1 MIFTTYSNNRKNIG
15 RVAMLLIRAI
25 VSFFIFVTAAAVHAA
40 EGDVIGD
47 IRLTGLQRTD
57 PGVIFS
63 KIPVAV
69 GEAFEES
76 TISDTIKALFKLGYF
91 SDVDVSRDGDT
102 LVINVRERPSV
113 ASISFYGIKEFK
125 EEQLKVALEGIGITE
140 GSILDAANFD
150 RAIQE
155 LKGAYLAKGKYGVE
169 VASTITP
176 LERNRVGISFN
187 VFEGKTAELRS
198 IEFFGNQVFSG
209 EEILKEMSLSPAS
222 KFFGGDDYS
231 RIKLEGDL
239 EAIRSFYLN
248 QGFINFEIVDSQV
261 SVSPDREAITIT
273 INVKEGEKFVF
284 GDILLSGDKV
294 VPLEELERYIE
305 IRRGDV
311 FSRARVNELVNKI
324 KDRLGDDGY
333 ANSNVRA
340 IPQLDQEQKVVS
352 FSLYIDAGR
361 RLYVRRINIT
371 GNSSTQDS
379 VIRRELRQFEGEWYS
394 LKKVNRSKQ
403 RLDLTGFFSSVTVK
417 SVPIASLPD
426 TVDLDVEVVERKTG
440 SFQVGLGYSSE
451 DRVLLTFN
459 LSNDNIFG
467 TGNSLSVDVSSG
479 SVNETYS
486 LTYRNPHVN
495 DYGVSRTLNFTSRT
509 SDYSSLNISNYSED
523 MIATS
528 VDYGIPLSEY
538 DKIFLGGGV
547 EESQLT
553 LGTNPEAEYSNFVNQ
568 NGNTNITVPFNIG
581 WSRDGRDSVIIPSSG
596 TFQRFNSS
604 IATPIGDLTYYT
616 INYELKTYK
625 SFGKFTTF
633 VASGRLA
640 YGEDYGGDQLPFYK
654 RFYAGGS
661 STLRGYQSSAL
672 GPKRGDG
679 TSLGGKRRVLTSLEV
694 LTPIPTVKDD
704 KSMRLVS
711 FLDAGGLD
719 NSFDGV
725 LSDYRY
731 SVGVGMNWYSP
742 IGPMK
747 ISFAKPL
754 NSKDSDKT
762 EVFQFSLGGLF

>member
-1 MIFTTYSNNRKNIG
+1 MSKIR
-15 RVAMLLIRAI
+15 LLIVRAVFSVLAI
-25 VSFFIFVTAAAVHAA
+25 GVSSAIYPA

-63 KIPVAV
+63 KIPVEV
-69 GEAFEES
+69 GEVFEES
-76 TISDTIKALFKLGYF
+76 AISETIKILFKLGYF
-91 SDVDVSRDGDT
+91 SDVEVSRDGDT
-102 LVINVRERPSV
+102 LVINVRERPAI
-113 ASISFYGIKEFK
+113 ASISFYGLKEFK
-125 EEQLKVALEGIGITE
+125 EEQLKAALEGIGITE

-150 RAIQE
+150 LAIQE
-155 LKGAYLAKGKYGVE
+155 LKNAYLAKGKYGVE
-169 VASTITP
+169 VTSTITP
-176 LERNRVGISFN
+176 LERNRVGISFS
-187 VFEGKTAELRS
+187 VFEGKTAELQS
-198 IEFFGNQVFSG
+198 IEFFGNQTFSG
-209 EEILKEMSLSPAS
+209 DDLLKEMSLSPAS

-231 RIKLEGDL
+231 RIKLEADL

-248 QGFINFEIVDSQV
+248 QGFINFEIVGSQV
-261 SVSPDREAITIT
+261 SVSPDKEGISIT
-273 INVKEGEKFVF
+273 INVKEGVKYVF

-294 VPLEELERYIE
+294 VPFEELERHIE
-305 IRRGDV
+305 IRRGDL
-311 FSRARVNELVNKI
+311 FSRARVNELINKI
-324 KDRLGDDGY
+324 TDRLGDDGY
-333 ANSNVRA
+333 ANSSVRA
-340 IPQLDQEQKVVS
+340 IPQIDQEHNVVT
-352 FSLYIDAGR
+352 FTLYVDSGR
-361 RLYVRRINIT
+361 RLYVRRINIS
-371 GNSSTQDS
+371 GNSTTQDS

-417 SVPIASLPD
+417 SVPVVSLPD

-440 SFQVGLGYSSE
+440 SFQVGVGYSSE
-451 DRVLLTFN
+451 DRVLMTFN

-467 TGNSLSVDVSSG
+467 TGNSLGVDISSG

-486 LTYRNPHVN
+486 LSYRNPHVN

-523 MIATS
+523 MISAM
-528 VDYGIPLSEY
+528 VDYGVPLSEY
-538 DKIFLGGGV
+538 DKIFLGGGA

-553 LGTNPEAEYSNFVNQ
+553 LGTNPDAEYSNFVSK
-568 NGNTNITVPFNIG
+568 NGNTNITVPFNVG
-581 WSRDGRDSVIIPSSG
+581 WSRDGRDSLIIPSAG

-633 VASGRLA
+633 VASGRVA
-640 YGEDYGGDQLPFYK
+640 YGEDYGGDALPFYK

-661 STLRGYQSSAL
+661 STLRGYQSSAI
-672 GPKRGDG
+672 GPKRDDG
-679 TSLGGKRRVLTSLEV
+679 TSLGGKRRVLTSLEI
-694 LTPIPTVKDD
+694 LTPVPTIKDD
-704 KSMRLVS
+704 RSMRLVS

-742 IGPMK
+742 IGPMRL
-747 ISFAKPL
+747 SFAKPL
-754 NSKDSDKT
+754 NSKDGDKT
-762 EVFQFSLGGLF
+762 EVFQFNLGGMF

>member
-1 MIFTTYSNNRKNIG
+1 MFIIRALLG
-15 RVAMLLIRAI
+15 LLII
-25 VSFFIFVTAAAVHAA
+25 GTASAVYSA
-40 EGDVIGD
+40 EDDVIGD

-76 TISDTIKALFKLGYF
+76 TISETIKVLFKLGYF
-91 SDVDVSRDGDT
+91 SDVEVSRDGDT
-102 LVINVRERPSV
+102 LIINVRERPAI

-125 EEQLKVALEGIGITE
+125 EEQLKAALGGIGITD

-150 RAIQE
+150 LAIQE
-155 LKGAYLAKGKYGVE
+155 LKNAYLSKGKYGVE
-169 VASTITP
+169 VTSTITP

-187 VFEGKTAELRS
+187 VFEGRTAELQG
-198 IEFFGNQVFSG
+198 IEFFGNQTFSDDDL
-209 EEILKEMSLSPAS
+209 LKEMSLSPAS

-231 RIKLEGDL
+231 RIKLEADL
-239 EAIRSFYLN
+239 EAIRSYYLN
-248 QGFINFEIVDSQV
+248 QGFINFEIVSSQV
-261 SVSPDREAITIT
+261 SVSPDKEGIFIT
-273 INVKEGEKFVF
+273 INVKEGERFVF
-284 GDILLSGDKV
+284 GDVLLSGDKV
-294 VPLEELERYIE
+294 VPFEELERYIE
-305 IRRGDV
+305 IRRGDL
-311 FSRARVNELVNKI
+311 FSRARVNELINKI
-324 KDRLGDDGY
+324 TDRLGDDGY

-340 IPQLDQEQKVVS
+340 IPQLDQEQNVVT
-352 FSLYIDAGR
+352 FSLYVDAGR

-403 RLDLTGFFSSVTVK
+403 RLDLMGFFSSVTVK
-417 SVPIASLPD
+417 SVPVTGLPD

-440 SFQVGLGYSSE
+440 SFQVGVGYSSE
-451 DRVLLTFN
+451 DRVLMTFN

-467 TGNSLSVDVSSG
+467 TGNSLSADISSG
-479 SVNETYS
+479 SVNETYALS
-486 LTYRNPHVN
+486 YTNPHVN

-523 MIATS
+523 MIAAS
-528 VDYGIPLSEY
+528 VDYGVPLSEY

-553 LGTNPEAEYSNFVNQ
+553 LGSNPDAEYSNFVNQ

-581 WSRDGRDSVIIPSSG
+581 WSRDGRDSVIIPSAG
-596 TFQRFNSS
+596 IFQRFNSS

-616 INYELKTYK
+616 VNYELKSYK
-625 SFGKFTTF
+625 SLGKFITF

-640 YGEDYGGDQLPFYK
+640 YGDDYGGDHLPFYK

-661 STLRGYQSSAL
+661 STVRGYQSSAL
-672 GPKRGDG
+672 GPKRDDG
-679 TSLGGKRRVLTSLEV
+679 TSLGGKRRLLTSLEA
-694 LTPIPTVKDD
+694 LTPIPTIKDD
-704 KSMRLVS
+704 RTMRLVY

-742 IGPMK
+742 IGPMRL
-747 ISFAKPL
+747 SFAKPL

-762 EVFQFSLGGLF
+762 EVFQFNLGGLF

>member
-1 MIFTTYSNNRKNIG
+1 
-15 RVAMLLIRAI
+15 MLLIRAI
-25 VSFFIFVTAAAVHAA
+25 FGFFIFITTTAIQAA

-47 IRLTGLQRTD
+47 IRVTGLQRTD

-69 GEAFEES
+69 GGGFEES
-76 TISDTIKALFKLGYF
+76 TISDTIKVLFKLGYF
-91 SDVDVSRDGDT
+91 SDVDVSREGDT
-102 LVINVRERPSV
+102 LVINVRERPAI

-125 EEQLKVALEGIGITE
+125 EEQLNAALAGIGITE

-150 RAIQE
+150 LATQE
-155 LKGAYLAKGKYGVE
+155 LKNAYLSKGKYGVE
-169 VASTITP
+169 VTSTITP
-176 LERNRVGISFN
+176 LERNRVGVSFN
-187 VFEGKTAELRS
+187 VFEGKTAELQS
-198 IEFFGNQVFSG
+198 IEFFGNQTFSDDDL
-209 EEILKEMSLSPAS
+209 LKEISLSPAS
-222 KFFGGDDYS
+222 NFFGGDDYS
-231 RIKLEGDL
+231 RIKLEADL

-248 QGFINFEIVDSQV
+248 QGFINFEILSSQV
-261 SVSPDREAITIT
+261 SVSPDKEGISIT

-294 VPLEELERYIE
+294 VPFGELDRYIQ
-305 IRRGDV
+305 IRKGDL
-311 FSRARVNELVNKI
+311 FSRARINELINKI
-324 KDRLGDDGY
+324 TDRLGDDGY

-340 IPQLDQEQKVVS
+340 IPQLDQEQNVVT
-352 FSLYIDAGR
+352 FSLFVDAGR

-394 LKKVNRSKQ
+394 LKKVKRSKQ

-417 SVPIASLPD
+417 SVPVAGLAD

-440 SFQVGLGYSSE
+440 SFQVGVGYSSE
-451 DRVLLTFN
+451 DRVLMTFN
-459 LSNDNIFG
+459 LSNENIFG
-467 TGNSLSVDVSSG
+467 TGNSLAVDISSG

-486 LTYRNPHVN
+486 LSYRNPHVN
-495 DYGVSRTLNFTSRT
+495 DYGVSRALDFTSRT

-523 MIATS
+523 MISVS
-528 VDYGIPLSEY
+528 VDYGVPLSEY

-553 LGTNPEAEYSNFVNQ
+553 LGTNPDAEYSNFVNQ

-581 WSRDGRDSVIIPSSG
+581 WSRDGRDSAIIPSSG
-596 TFQRFNSS
+596 TFQRFNSAV
-604 IATPIGDLTYYT
+604 ATPIGDLTYYA

-625 SFGKFTTF
+625 SIGKFTTF
-633 VASGRLA
+633 VASGRVA
-640 YGEDYGGDQLPFYK
+640 YAEDYGGDQLPFYK
-654 RFYAGGS
+654 RYYAGGS
-661 STLRGYQSSAL
+661 STVRGYQSSAL
-672 GPKRGDG
+672 GPKRDDG
-679 TSLGGKRRVLTSLEV
+679 TSLGGKRRILTSLEV
-694 LTPIPTVKDD
+694 LTPIPTIRDD

-731 SVGVGMNWYSP
+731 SLGVGMNWYSP
-742 IGPMK
+742 IGPMR

>member
-1 MIFTTYSNNRKNIG
+1 MTKIRLLLVRGVFGVLTIG
-15 RVAMLLIRAI
+15 VASAI
-25 VSFFIFVTAAAVHAA
+25 YPA
-40 EGDVIGD
+40 EGDVIDD

-69 GEAFEES
+69 GAVFEEK
-76 TISDTIKALFKLGYF
+76 TISDTIKVLFKLGYF

-102 LVINVRERPSV
+102 LVINVRERPAI

-125 EEQLKVALEGIGITE
+125 EEQLRAALEGIGITE

-150 RAIQE
+150 LATQE
-155 LKGAYLAKGKYGVE
+155 LKNAYLSKGKYGVE
-169 VASTITP
+169 VTYTITP
-176 LERNRVGISFN
+176 LERNRVGISFS
-187 VFEGKTAELRS
+187 VFEGRTAELQS
-198 IEFFGNQVFSG
+198 IEFFGNQNFSNDDL
-209 EEILKEMSLSPAS
+209 LKEMSLSPAS

-231 RIKLEGDL
+231 RIKLEADL

-248 QGFINFEIVDSQV
+248 QGFINFEIVSSQV
-261 SVSPDREAITIT
+261 SVSPDKEGISIT
-273 INVKEGEKFVF
+273 INLKEGEKFVF
-284 GDILLSGDKV
+284 GDILLAGDKV
-294 VPLEELERYIE
+294 VPFEELERYIE
-305 IRRGDV
+305 IRKGDL
-311 FSRARVNELVNKI
+311 FSRARVNELINKI
-324 KDRLGDDGY
+324 TDRLGDDGY

-340 IPQLDQEQKVVS
+340 IPQLDQEQNVVT
-352 FSLYIDAGR
+352 FSLYVDAGR

-403 RLDLTGFFSSVTVK
+403 RLDLMGFFSSVTVK
-417 SVPIASLPD
+417 SVPVTGLPD

-440 SFQVGLGYSSE
+440 SFQVGVGYSSE
-451 DRVLLTFN
+451 DRVLMTFN

-467 TGNSLSVDVSSG
+467 TGNSLSADISSG
-479 SVNETYS
+479 SVNETYALS
-486 LTYRNPHVN
+486 YTNPHVN

-523 MIATS
+523 MIAAS
-528 VDYGIPLSEY
+528 VDYGVPLSEY

-553 LGTNPEAEYSNFVNQ
+553 LGSNPDAEYSNFVNQ

-581 WSRDGRDSVIIPSSG
+581 WSRDGRDSVIIPSAG
-596 TFQRFNSS
+596 IFQRFNSS

-616 INYELKTYK
+616 VNYELKSYK
-625 SFGKFTTF
+625 SFGKSTTF

-661 STLRGYQSSAL
+661 STVRGYQSSAL
-672 GPKRGDG
+672 GPKRDDG
-679 TSLGGKRRVLTSLEV
+679 TSLGGKRRLLTSLEA
-694 LTPIPTVKDD
+694 LTPIPTIKDD
-704 KSMRLVS
+704 RTMRLVY

-742 IGPMK
+742 IGPMRL
-747 ISFAKPL
+747 SFAKPL

-762 EVFQFSLGGLF
+762 EVFQFNLGGLF

>member
-1 MIFTTYSNNRKNIG
+1 MINLR
-15 RVAMLLIRAI
+15 MLLIRAVFATLI
-25 VSFFIFVTAAAVHAA
+25 IGTVSAVYSA

-57 PGVIFS
+57 PGAIFS
-63 KIPVAV
+63 KIPVEV
-69 GEAFEES
+69 GEVFDES
-76 TISDTIKALFKLGYF
+76 TIADTIKVLFKLGYF
-91 SDVDVSRDGDT
+91 SDIEVSRDGDT
-102 LVINVRERPSV
+102 LVINVRERPAI
-113 ASISFYGIKEFK
+113 ASISFYGLKEFK
-125 EEQLKVALEGIGITE
+125 EEQLKAALGGIGITE

-150 RAIQE
+150 QAVQE
-155 LKGAYLAKGKYGVE
+155 LKNAYLSKGKYGVE
-169 VASTITP
+169 VTSTITP
-176 LERNRVGISFN
+176 LERNRVGISFS
-187 VFEGKTAELRS
+187 VFEGKTAELQS
-198 IEFFGNQVFSG
+198 IEFFGNQTFSG
-209 EEILKEMSLSPAS
+209 EDLLKEMSLSPAS

-231 RIKLEGDL
+231 RIKLEADL

-248 QGFINFEIVDSQV
+248 QGFINFEIVGSQV
-261 SVSPDREAITIT
+261 SVSPDKEGISIT
-273 INVKEGEKFVF
+273 INVTEGEKFVF
-284 GDILLSGDKV
+284 GDILLAGDKV
-294 VPLEELERYIE
+294 VPFDELERYIE
-305 IRRGDV
+305 IRRGDL
-311 FSRARVNELVNKI
+311 FSRARVNELINKI
-324 KDRLGDDGY
+324 TDRLGDDGY

-340 IPQLDQEQKVVS
+340 IPQLDREQKVVS
-352 FSLYIDAGR
+352 FSLYVDAGR
-361 RLYVRRINIT
+361 RLYVRRINIS
-371 GNSSTQDS
+371 GNSATQDS
-379 VIRRELRQFEGEWYS
+379 VVRRELRQFEGEWYS
-394 LKKVNRSKQ
+394 LKKVNRSRQ

-417 SVPIASLPD
+417 SVPVVGLSD

-440 SFQVGLGYSSE
+440 SFQVGVGYSSE
-451 DRVLLTFN
+451 DRVLMTFN

-467 TGNSLSVDVSSG
+467 TGNSLGVDISSG

-486 LTYRNPHVN
+486 LSYRNPYIN
-495 DYGVSRTLNFTSRT
+495 DYGVSRTLDFTSRT

-523 MIATS
+523 MISAM
-528 VDYGIPLSEY
+528 VDYGVPLSEY
-538 DKIFLGGGV
+538 DKIFLGGGI

-553 LGTNPEAEYSNFVNQ
+553 LGTNPDAEYSNFVNQ
-568 NGNTNITVPFNIG
+568 NGNSNVTVPFNIG

-604 IATPIGDLTYYT
+604 VATPIGDLTYYAV
-616 INYELKTYK
+616 NYELKTYK

-633 VASGRLA
+633 VASGRVA
-640 YGEDYGGDQLPFYK
+640 YGEDYSGDQLPFYK

-661 STLRGYQSSAL
+661 STVRGYQSSSL
-672 GPKRGDG
+672 GPKRDDG
-679 TSLGGKRRVLTSLEV
+679 TSLGGKRRILTSLEV
-694 LTPIPTVKDD
+694 LTPVPTVKDD

-747 ISFAKPL
+747 LSFAKPL